1 MIRRK
6 DARQRAMMIAALI
19 MSAALSFYLVFGF
32 IFVPAG
38 VSDAAES
45 GVSLSLPEGYLEAV
59 GGDAEDA
66 VTDLLGIPE
75 AVLLVRELLAG
86 ADTAALKSDPIVVA
100 VIDTGV
106 QTGHEVFGTGTA
118 ENVFLTKSGNIV
130 ARNTLNNTSDV
141 RDGASKDYHG
151 THVTGIVALLIR
163 AFGLADYIKIIP
175 IKAGEYYAGKGNN
188 FYDDDV
194 TAGVDFALA
203 NGADVVNLS
212 IGSDN
217 AAWQKSVTA
226 SDAEEAVFVA
236 AAGNYH
242 DDSDSVFGGKFYPAA
257 NDHVIG
263 VMNCEVDEDGAKM
276 HVAGQDKGSNY
287 GSAYEVCAPGTDI
300 MSADGGNMGY
310 KTLTGTSMASPVVSF
325 AVALLE
331 LKCRAEGF
339 DADAEELRE
348 MFLLTFTD
356 TLEYDGE
363 DYPLLD
369 LAGLMN
375 TEFARDAS
383 GGIYLEQASAT
394 AAAYSAAPLVL
405 GTPVPLTLFADC
417 GYLDA
422 GAKYEWSFLSGGTFI
437 KAEGARLNTS
447 IVATDI
453 NGVDVT
459 LKVYTPDG
467 STLLAESTA
476 HLIATYLT
484 PTASN
489 SRLTMSVRAGAD
501 GRVRLGNGDDI
512 VLGVTSLQYASPET
526 RVVWEVN
533 GKEASRDH
541 SFTFR
546 PDADGTYVI
555 SVTVNDIAIGEDVIV
570 VAEGI
575 DDARR
580 AVVIGCSV
588 AGAALVAAAGVI
600 TAIVMMKRRAEQR
613 EGSPSASADGEAADE

>member
-1 MIRRK
+1 
-6 DARQRAMMIAALI
+6 MIAALI

-75 AVLLVRELLAG
+75 AVLLVRELLDG
-86 ADTAALKSDPIVVA
+86 ADTAALKSDPVVIA

-175 IKAGEYYAGKGNN
+175 IKAGAYNGVRNN
-188 FYDDDV
+188 FYLNDV
-194 TAGVDFALA
+194 TSAVDFAIA
-203 NGADVVNLS
+203 NGADVINLS
-212 IGSDN
+212 IGTTDT
-217 AAWQKSVTA
+217 AWQKAVTEEDA
-226 SDAEEAVFVA
+226 SEAVFVA

-242 DDSDSVFGGKFYPAA
+242 DDSDSIFGGKFYPAA

-555 SVTVNDIAIGEDVIV
+555 SVTVNGIAIGEDVIV
-570 VAEGI
+570 IAEGI

-580 AVVIGCSV
+580 AIVIGCSV

>member
-1 MIRRK
+1 MK
-6 DARQRAMMIAALI
+6 IAALI
-19 MSAALSFYLVFGF
+19 MSAALSFCLVFV
-32 IFVPAG
+32 FVFAPAG

-45 GVSLSLPEGYLEAV
+45 GVSFSLPEGYLEAV

-75 AVLLVRELLAG
+75 AVLLVRELLDG
-86 ADTAALKSDPIVVA
+86 ADTAALKSDPVVIA

-175 IKAGEYYAGKGNN
+175 IKAGAYNGVSNN
-188 FYDDDV
+188 FYLNDV
-194 TAGVDFALA
+194 TSAVDFALV
-203 NGADVVNLS
+203 NGADVINLS
-212 IGSDN
+212 IGTTKTK
-217 AAWQKSVTA
+217 WQKAVTEEDA
-226 SDAEEAVFVA
+226 SEAVFVA

-242 DDSDSVFGGKFYPAA
+242 DDSDSIFGGKFYPAA

-263 VMNCEVDEDGAKM
+263 VMNCEVGEDGAVM

-300 MSADGGNMGY
+300 MSADGGNMRY

-331 LKCRAEGF
+331 LKCHAEGF

-476 HLIATYLT
+476 HLIATYLA

-555 SVTVNDIAIGEDVIV
+555 SVTVNGIAIGEDVIV
-570 VAEGI
+570 IAEGI

-580 AVVIGCSV
+580 AIIIGCSV
-588 AGAALVAAAGVI
+588 AGAVILAAAGV
-600 TAIVMMKRRAEQR
+600 TTVVVVMKRRAEQR

>member
-75 AVLLVRELLAG
+75 AALLVRELLAG
-86 ADTAALKSDPIVVA
+86 ADTAALKSDPVVIA

-163 AFGLADYIKIIP
+163 AFGLSDYIKIMP
-175 IKAGEYYAGKGNN
+175 LKAGAYNGVSNN
-188 FYDDDV
+188 FYLNDV
-194 TAGVDFALA
+194 TSAVDFAIA

-212 IGSDN
+212 IGSDK

-236 AAGNYH
+236 AAGNSNK
-242 DDSDSVFGGKFYPAA
+242 DSDGAPGEKFYPAA

-263 VMNCEVDEDGAKM
+263 VMNCEVGEDGAVM
-276 HVAGQDKGSNY
+276 HVGDKDAGSNY
-287 GSAYEVCAPGTDI
+287 GSAYEVCAPGTGI
-300 MSADGGNMGY
+300 MSADGQTGGY
-310 KTLTGTSMASPVVSF
+310 KKLTGTSMSSPVVSF

-375 TEFARDAS
+375 AEFARDAS

-555 SVTVNDIAIGEDVIV
+555 SVTVNGIAIGEDVIV

-580 AVVIGCSV
+580 AIIIGCSV
-588 AGAALVAAAGVI
+588 AGAVILAAAGVI

>member
-1 MIRRK
+1 
-6 DARQRAMMIAALI
+6 MIAALI

-86 ADTAALKSDPIVVA
+86 ADTAALKSDPVVIA

-118 ENVFLTKSGNIV
+118 ENVFLTKAGNIV

-151 THVTGIVALLIR
+151 THVTGTVALLIR

-175 IKAGEYYAGKGNN
+175 IKAGAYNGVRNN
-188 FYDDDV
+188 FYLNDV
-194 TAGVDFALA
+194 TSAVDFAIA
-203 NGADVVNLS
+203 NGADVINLS
-212 IGSDN
+212 IGTTDT
-217 AAWQKSVTA
+217 AWQKAVTEEDA
-226 SDAEEAVFVA
+226 SEAVFVA

-242 DDSDSVFGGKFYPAA
+242 DDSDSIFGGKFYPAA

-310 KTLTGTSMASPVVSF
+310 KTLTGTSMSSPVVSF

-375 TEFARDAS
+375 AEFARDAS

-580 AVVIGCSV
+580 AIVIGCSV
-588 AGAALVAAAGVI
+588 AGAVLVAAAGVT
-600 TAIVMMKRRAEQR
+600 TAIVVMKRRAELR
-613 EGSPSASADGEAADE
+613 GESHSAGGEAADE

>member
-75 AVLLVRELLAG
+75 AVWLVRELLDG
-86 ADTAALKSDPIVVA
+86 ADTAALKSDPVVIA

-106 QTGHEVFGTGTA
+106 QAGHEVFGTGTA
-118 ENVFLTKSGNIV
+118 ENVFLTKAGNIV

-163 AFGLADYIKIIP
+163 AFGLSDYIKIMP
-175 IKAGEYYAGKGNN
+175 LKAGAYNGVSNN
-188 FYDDDV
+188 FYLNDV
-194 TAGVDFALA
+194 TSAVDFAIA

-212 IGSDN
+212 IGSDK

-242 DDSDSVFGGKFYPAA
+242 DDSDSIFGGKFYPAA

-263 VMNCEVDEDGAKM
+263 VMNCEADEDGAKM

-310 KTLTGTSMASPVVSF
+310 KTLTGTSMSSPVVSF

-369 LAGLMN
+369 FAGLMN

-437 KAEGARLNTS
+437 KAEGARLSTS

-555 SVTVNDIAIGEDVIV
+555 SVTVNGIAIGEDVIV

-580 AVVIGCSV
+580 AIVIGCSV

-613 EGSPSASADGEAADE
+613 EGSPSESADGEAADE

>member
-1 MIRRK
+1 MK
-6 DARQRAMMIAALI
+6 IAALI
-19 MSAALSFYLVFGF
+19 MSVALSFCL
-32 IFVPAG
+32 IFPLICTPTGLADAG
-38 VSDAAES
+38 CATSQA
-45 GVSLSLPEGYLEAV
+45 LPDGYIEAV

-66 VTDLLGIPE
+66 AVDLLGIPE
-75 AVLLVRELLAG
+75 AALLVRELLAG
-86 ADTAALKSDPIVVA
+86 ADTAALKSDPVVIA

-106 QTGHEVFGTGTA
+106 QAGHEVFGTGTA

-163 AFGLADYIKIIP
+163 AFGLSDYIKIIP
-175 IKAGEYYAGKGNN
+175 IKAGEYKGAGNN

-194 TAGVDFALA
+194 TEGVDFALA
-203 NGADVVNLS
+203 NGADVINLS

-217 AAWQKSVTA
+217 KTWQKSVTA
-226 SDAEEAVFVA
+226 ADAEEAVFVA

-257 NDHVIG
+257 NDYVIG
-263 VMNCEVDEDGAKM
+263 VMNCEAGEDGAKM
-276 HVAGQDKGSNY
+276 HVAGSDKGSNY

-300 MSADGGNMGY
+300 MSADGQTGGY
-310 KTLTGTSMASPVVSF
+310 KKLTGTSMSSPVVSF

-331 LKCRAEGF
+331 LKCRAESF

-375 TEFARDAS
+375 AEFARDAS

-476 HLIATYLT
+476 HLIATYLA

-546 PDADGTYVI
+546 PDADGPYVI
-555 SVTVNDIAIGEDVIV
+555 SVTVNGIAIGGDVIV
-570 VAEGI
+570 IAEGI

-580 AVVIGCSV
+580 AIVIGCSV

-613 EGSPSASADGEAADE
+613 EGSPSASADGEATDE

>member
-1 MIRRK
+1 
-6 DARQRAMMIAALI
+6 MIAALI

-75 AVLLVRELLAG
+75 AVWLVRELLAG
-86 ADTAALKSDPIVVA
+86 ADTAALKSDPVVIA

-118 ENVFLTKSGNIV
+118 ENVFLTKFGNIV

-163 AFGLADYIKIIP
+163 AFGLSDYIKIIP
-175 IKAGEYYAGKGNN
+175 IKAGAYNGVRNN
-188 FYDDDV
+188 FYLKDV
-194 TAGVDFALA
+194 TSAVDFAIA
-203 NGADVVNLS
+203 NGADVINLS
-212 IGSDN
+212 IGTTDT
-217 AAWQKSVTA
+217 AWQKAVTEEDA
-226 SDAEEAVFVA
+226 SEAVFVA
-236 AAGNYH
+236 AAGNDH
-242 DDSDSVFGGKFYPAA
+242 DDSDSIFGGKFYPAA

-287 GSAYEVCAPGTDI
+287 GSAYEVCAPGTGI
-300 MSADGGNMGY
+300 LSADGSSGGY
-310 KTLTGTSMASPVVSF
+310 KKLTGTSMSSPVVAF

-331 LKCRAEGF
+331 LKCRIEGF

-394 AAAYSAAPLVL
+394 AAAYTASPLIL
-405 GTPVPLTLFADC
+405 GASVPVTLFADC

-437 KAEGARLNTS
+437 KAEGARLSTS

-555 SVTVNDIAIGEDVIV
+555 SVTVNGIAIGEDVIV
-570 VAEGI
+570 IAEGI

-580 AVVIGCSV
+580 AIVIGCSV
-588 AGAALVAAAGVI
+588 AGAVILAAAGV
-600 TAIVMMKRRAEQR
+600 TTVVVVMKRRAQLR
-613 EGSPSASADGEAADE
+613 GGSPSESADGEAADE

>member
-1 MIRRK
+1 MK
-6 DARQRAMMIAALI
+6 IAALI
-19 MSAALSFYLVFGF
+19 MSAALSFCLVFV
-32 IFVPAG
+32 FVFAPAG

-75 AVLLVRELLAG
+75 AVWLVRELLAG
-86 ADTAALKSDPIVVA
+86 ADTAALKSDPVVIA

-175 IKAGEYYAGKGNN
+175 IKAGAYNGVRNN
-188 FYDDDV
+188 FYLNDV
-194 TAGVDFALA
+194 TSAVDFAIA
-203 NGADVVNLS
+203 NGADVINLS
-212 IGSDN
+212 IGTTDT
-217 AAWQKSVTA
+217 AWQKAVTEEDA
-226 SDAEEAVFVA
+226 SEAVFVA

-242 DDSDSVFGGKFYPAA
+242 DDSDSIFGGKFYPAA

-287 GSAYEVCAPGTDI
+287 GSAYEVCAPGTGI

-310 KTLTGTSMASPVVSF
+310 KTLTGTSMSSPVVSF

-375 TEFARDAS
+375 AEFARDAS

-437 KAEGARLNTS
+437 KAEGARLSTS

-555 SVTVNDIAIGEDVIV
+555 SVTVNGIAIGEDVIV
-570 VAEGI
+570 IAEGI

-580 AVVIGCSV
+580 AIVIGCSV
-588 AGAALVAAAGVI
+588 AGAVILAAAGV
-600 TAIVMMKRRAEQR
+600 TTVVVVMKRRAQLR
-613 EGSPSASADGEAADE
+613 GGSPSESADGEAADE

>member
-75 AVLLVRELLAG
+75 AVWLVRELLDG
-86 ADTAALKSDPIVVA
+86 ADTAALKSDPVVIA

-175 IKAGEYYAGKGNN
+175 IKAGAYNGVSNN
-188 FYDDDV
+188 FYLNDV
-194 TAGVDFALA
+194 TSAVDFALV
-203 NGADVVNLS
+203 NGADVINLS
-212 IGSDN
+212 IGTTKTK
-217 AAWQKSVTA
+217 WQKAVTEEDA
-226 SDAEEAVFVA
+226 SEAVFVA

-242 DDSDSVFGGKFYPAA
+242 DDSDSIFGGKFYPAA

-300 MSADGGNMGY
+300 MSADGQTGGY
-310 KTLTGTSMASPVVSF
+310 KKLTGTSMSSPVVSF

-375 TEFARDAS
+375 AEFARDAS

-437 KAEGARLNTS
+437 KAEGARLSTS

-555 SVTVNDIAIGEDVIV
+555 SVTVNGIAIGEDVIV

-580 AVVIGCSV
+580 AIVIGCSV

>member
-75 AVLLVRELLAG
+75 AVWLVRELLDG
-86 ADTAALKSDPIVVA
+86 ADTAALKSDPVVIA

-106 QTGHEVFGTGTA
+106 QTGHEVFGTGTT

-175 IKAGEYYAGKGNN
+175 IKAGAYNGVRNN
-188 FYDDDV
+188 FYLNDV
-194 TAGVDFALA
+194 TSAVDFAIA
-203 NGADVVNLS
+203 NGADVINLS
-212 IGSDN
+212 IGTTDT
-217 AAWQKSVTA
+217 AWQKAVTEEDA
-226 SDAEEAVFVA
+226 SEAVFVA

-242 DDSDSVFGGKFYPAA
+242 DDSDSIFGGKFYPAA
-257 NDHVIG
+257 NAHVIG
-263 VMNCEVDEDGAKM
+263 VMNCEVDEDGSKM

-310 KTLTGTSMASPVVSF
+310 KTLTGTSMSSPVVSF

-375 TEFARDAS
+375 AEFARDAS

-417 GYLDA
+417 DYLDA

-437 KAEGARLNTS
+437 KAEGARLSTS

-546 PDADGTYVI
+546 PDADGIYVI
-555 SVTVNDIAIGEDVIV
+555 SVTVNDITIGEDIIV

-580 AVVIGCSV
+580 AIVIGCSV
-588 AGAALVAAAGVI
+588 AGAALVAAAGV
-600 TAIVMMKRRAEQR
+600 TTVVVVMKRRAEQR

>member
-1 MIRRK
+1 
-6 DARQRAMMIAALI
+6 MIAALI

-75 AVLLVRELLAG
+75 AALLVRELLAG
-86 ADTAALKSDPIVVA
+86 ADTVALKSDPVVIA

-163 AFGLADYIKIIP
+163 AFGLSDYIKIMP
-175 IKAGEYYAGKGNN
+175 LKAGAYNGVSNN
-188 FYDDDV
+188 FYLNDV
-194 TAGVDFALA
+194 TSAVDFALV

-212 IGSDN
+212 IGRDN

-242 DDSDSVFGGKFYPAA
+242 DDSDSIFGGKFYPAA

-375 TEFARDAS
+375 AEFARDAS

-437 KAEGARLNTS
+437 KAEGARLSTS

-467 STLLAESTA
+467 STLLAESTE

-484 PTASN
+484 PTARN

-555 SVTVNDIAIGEDVIV
+555 SVTVNGIAIGEDVIV
-570 VAEGI
+570 IAEGI

-580 AVVIGCSV
+580 AIVIGCSV

-613 EGSPSASADGEAADE
+613 EGSPSASADAEAADE

>member
-19 MSAALSFYLVFGF
+19 MSAALSFYFVFGF

-75 AVLLVRELLAG
+75 AALLVRELLAG
-86 ADTAALKSDPIVVA
+86 ADTAALKSDPVVIA

-106 QTGHEVFGTGTA
+106 QTGHEVFGLGTD
-118 ENVFLTKSGNIV
+118 ENVFLMRSGNIV

-163 AFGLADYIKIIP
+163 AFGLSDYIKIMP
-175 IKAGEYYAGKGNN
+175 LKAGAYNGVRNN
-188 FYDDDV
+188 FYLNDV
-194 TAGVDFALA
+194 TSAVDFAIA
-203 NGADVVNLS
+203 NGADVINLS
-212 IGSDN
+212 IGTTST
-217 AAWQKSVTA
+217 AWQKAVTEEDA
-226 SDAEEAVFVA
+226 SEAVFVA
-236 AAGNYH
+236 AAGNYNK
-242 DDSDSVFGGKFYPAA
+242 DSDGAPGEKFYPAA
-257 NDHVIG
+257 NDDVIG
-263 VMNCEVDEDGAKM
+263 VMNCEVGEDGAVM
-276 HVAGQDKGSNY
+276 HVGDKDAGSNY
-287 GSAYEVCAPGTDI
+287 GSAYDVCAPGTDI

-369 LAGLMN
+369 FAGLMN
-375 TEFARDAS
+375 TEFVRDAS

-417 GYLDA
+417 DYLDA

-555 SVTVNDIAIGEDVIV
+555 SVTVNGIAIGEDVIV
-570 VAEGI
+570 IAEGI

-580 AVVIGCSV
+580 AIIIGCSV
-588 AGAALVAAAGVI
+588 AGAVILAAAGVI

>member
-1 MIRRK
+1 MIRRS
-6 DARQRAMMIAALI
+6 DARQRAMVIAALI

-86 ADTAALKSDPIVVA
+86 ADTAALKSDPVVIA

-118 ENVFLTKSGNIV
+118 ENVFLTKAGNIV

-163 AFGLADYIKIIP
+163 AFGLSDYIKIMP
-175 IKAGEYYAGKGNN
+175 LKAGAYNGVSNN
-188 FYDDDV
+188 FYLNDV
-194 TAGVDFALA
+194 TSAVDFALV
-203 NGADVVNLS
+203 NGADVINLS
-212 IGSDN
+212 IGTTKT
-217 AAWQKSVTA
+217 AWQKAVTEEDA
-226 SDAEEAVFVA
+226 SEAVFVA
-236 AAGNYH
+236 AAGNHH
-242 DDSDSVFGGKFYPAA
+242 DDSDSIFGGKFYPAA

-375 TEFARDAS
+375 AEFARDAS

-555 SVTVNDIAIGEDVIV
+555 SVTVNGIAIGEDVIV

-580 AVVIGCSV
+580 AIVIGCSV
-588 AGAALVAAAGVI
+588 AGAVILAAAGVI

-613 EGSPSASADGEAADE
+613 EGSPSESADGEAADE

>member
-75 AVLLVRELLAG
+75 AVWLVRELLAG
-86 ADTAALKSDPIVVA
+86 ADTAALKSDPVVVA

-163 AFGLADYIKIIP
+163 AFGLSDYIKIMP
-175 IKAGEYYAGKGNN
+175 LKAGAYNGVRNN
-188 FYDDDV
+188 FCLNDV
-194 TAGVDFALA
+194 TSAVDFAIA
-203 NGADVVNLS
+203 NGADVINLS
-212 IGSDN
+212 IGATDT
-217 AAWQKSVTA
+217 AWQKAVTA

-242 DDSDSVFGGKFYPAA
+242 DDSDSIFGGKFYPAA
-257 NDHVIG
+257 NYHVIG
-263 VMNCEVDEDGAKM
+263 VMNCEVDADGATL

-375 TEFARDAS
+375 AEFARDAS

-476 HLIATYLT
+476 HLIATYLA

-555 SVTVNDIAIGEDVIV
+555 SVTVNGIAIGEDVIV

-580 AVVIGCSV
+580 AIIIGCSV

>member
-1 MIRRK
+1 
-6 DARQRAMMIAALI
+6 MIAALI

-86 ADTAALKSDPIVVA
+86 ADTAALKSDPVVIA

-118 ENVFLTKSGNIV
+118 ENVFLTKAGNIV

-151 THVTGIVALLIR
+151 THVTGTVALLIR

-175 IKAGEYYAGKGNN
+175 IKAGAYNGVRNN
-188 FYDDDV
+188 FYLNDV
-194 TAGVDFALA
+194 TSAVDFAIA
-203 NGADVVNLS
+203 NGADVINLS
-212 IGSDN
+212 IGTTDT
-217 AAWQKSVTA
+217 AWQKAVTEEDA
-226 SDAEEAVFVA
+226 SEAVFVA
-236 AAGNYH
+236 AAGNDH
-242 DDSDSVFGGKFYPAA
+242 NDSDSVFGGKFYPAA
-257 NDHVIG
+257 NDYVIG
-263 VMNCEVDEDGAKM
+263 VMNCEAGEDGVKM
-276 HVAGQDKGSNY
+276 HVAGSDKGSNY

-300 MSADGGNMGY
+300 VSADGQTGGY
-310 KTLTGTSMASPVVSF
+310 KKLTGTSMSSPVVAF

-331 LKCRAEGF
+331 LKCRIEGF

-348 MFLLTFTD
+348 MFLMTFTD

-369 LAGLMN
+369 LVGLMS

-394 AAAYSAAPLVL
+394 AAAYTASPLIL
-405 GTPVPLTLFADC
+405 GTSVPVTLFADC

-467 STLLAESTA
+467 STLLAESTVR
-476 HLIATYLT
+476 LIATYLT

-555 SVTVNDIAIGEDVIV
+555 SVTVNGIPIGEDVIV
-570 VAEGI
+570 IAGGI
-575 DDARR
+575 DEARR
-580 AVVIGCSV
+580 AIVIGCSV

>member
-1 MIRRK
+1 
-6 DARQRAMMIAALI
+6 MIAALI
-19 MSAALSFYLVFGF
+19 MSAALSFCLVFGF
-32 IFVPAG
+32 VFAPAG

-59 GGDAEDA
+59 GGDAENA

-75 AVLLVRELLAG
+75 AVLRVRELLDG
-86 ADTAALKSDPIVVA
+86 ADTAALKSDPVVIA

-163 AFGLADYIKIIP
+163 AFGLSDYIKIMP
-175 IKAGEYYAGKGNN
+175 LKAGAYNGVSNN
-188 FYDDDV
+188 FYLKDV
-194 TAGVDFALA
+194 TSAVDFAIA
-203 NGADVVNLS
+203 NGADVINLS
-212 IGSDN
+212 IGTTKT
-217 AAWQKSVTA
+217 AWQKAVTEEDA
-226 SDAEEAVFVA
+226 SEAVFVA
-236 AAGNYH
+236 AAGNDH
-242 DDSDSVFGGKFYPAA
+242 DDSDSIFGGKFYPAA

-263 VMNCEVDEDGAKM
+263 VMNCEVGEDGAVM
-276 HVAGQDKGSNY
+276 HIGDKDAGSNY
-287 GSAYEVCAPGTDI
+287 GSAYEVCAPGTGI
-300 MSADGGNMGY
+300 MSADGQTGGY
-310 KTLTGTSMASPVVSF
+310 KKLTGTSMSSPVVSF

-369 LAGLMN
+369 FAGLMN
-375 TEFARDAS
+375 AEFARDAS

-437 KAEGARLNTS
+437 KAEGARLSTS

-467 STLLAESTA
+467 STLLAESAA

-555 SVTVNDIAIGEDVIV
+555 SVTVNGIAIGEDVIV
-570 VAEGI
+570 IAEGI

-580 AVVIGCSV
+580 AIVIGCSV
-588 AGAALVAAAGVI
+588 AGAVLVAAAGV
-600 TAIVMMKRRAEQR
+600 TTVVVVMKRRAQLR
-613 EGSPSASADGEAADE
+613 GGSPSASADGEAADE

>member
-1 MIRRK
+1 MIRRS
-6 DARQRAMMIAALI
+6 DTRQRAMKIAALI
-19 MSAALSFYLVFGF
+19 MSAALSFCL
-32 IFVPAG
+32 IFPLICTPTGLADAG
-38 VSDAAES
+38 CATSQA
-45 GVSLSLPEGYLEAV
+45 LPDGYIEAV

-86 ADTAALKSDPIVVA
+86 ADTAALKSDPVVIA

-106 QTGHEVFGTGTA
+106 QTGHEVFGLGTD
-118 ENVFLTKSGNIV
+118 ENVFLTKAGNIV

-163 AFGLADYIKIIP
+163 AFGLSDYIKIMP
-175 IKAGEYYAGKGNN
+175 LKAGAYNGVRNN
-188 FYDDDV
+188 FYLNDV
-194 TAGVDFALA
+194 TSAVDFAIA
-203 NGADVVNLS
+203 NGADVINLS
-212 IGSDN
+212 IGTTSTE
-217 AAWQKSVTA
+217 WQKAVTEEDA
-226 SDAEEAVFVA
+226 SEAVFVA
-236 AAGNYH
+236 AAGNYNK
-242 DDSDSVFGGKFYPAA
+242 DSDGAPGEKFYPAA

-263 VMNCEVDEDGAKM
+263 VMNCEVGEDGAVM
-276 HVAGQDKGSNY
+276 HVGDKDAGSNY
-287 GSAYEVCAPGTDI
+287 GSAYDVCAPGTGI
-300 MSADGGNMGY
+300 LSADGSSGGY
-310 KTLTGTSMASPVVSF
+310 KKLTGTSMSSPVVAF

-467 STLLAESTA
+467 STLLAESMVR
-476 HLIATYLT
+476 LIATYLT

-489 SRLTMSVRAGAD
+489 SRLTMSVRAGTD

-555 SVTVNDIAIGEDVIV
+555 SVTVNGIPIGEDVIV
-570 VAEGI
+570 IAGGI
-575 DDARR
+575 DEARR
-580 AVVIGCSV
+580 AIVIGCSV

>member
-1 MIRRK
+1 
-6 DARQRAMMIAALI
+6 MIAALI

-86 ADTAALKSDPIVVA
+86 ADTAALKSDPVVIA

-118 ENVFLTKSGNIV
+118 ENVFLTKAGNIV

-151 THVTGIVALLIR
+151 THVTGTVALLIR

-175 IKAGEYYAGKGNN
+175 IKAGAYNGVRNN
-188 FYDDDV
+188 FYLNDV
-194 TAGVDFALA
+194 TSAVDFAIA
-203 NGADVVNLS
+203 NGADVINLS
-212 IGSDN
+212 IGTTDT
-217 AAWQKSVTA
+217 AWQKAVTEEDA
-226 SDAEEAVFVA
+226 SEAVFVA

-242 DDSDSVFGGKFYPAA
+242 DDSDSIFGGKFYPAA

-369 LAGLMN
+369 LVGLMN
-375 TEFARDAS
+375 AEFARDAS

-501 GRVRLGNGDDI
+501 GRVRLGSGDEV

-555 SVTVNDIAIGEDVIV
+555 SVTVNGIAIGEDVIV
-570 VAEGI
+570 IAEGI

-580 AVVIGCSV
+580 AIVIGCSV
-588 AGAALVAAAGVI
+588 AGAVILAAAGV
-600 TAIVMMKRRAEQR
+600 TAVVVVMKRRAQLR
-613 EGSPSASADGEAADE
+613 GGSPSASADGEAADE

>member
-1 MIRRK
+1 
-6 DARQRAMMIAALI
+6 MIAALI
-19 MSAALSFYLVFGF
+19 MSAALSFYLVFGSV
-32 IFVPAG
+32 FVPAG

-75 AVLLVRELLAG
+75 AAWLVRELLAG
-86 ADTAALKSDPIVVA
+86 ADTAALKSDPVVIA

-163 AFGLADYIKIIP
+163 AFGLSDYIKIMP
-175 IKAGEYYAGKGNN
+175 LKAGAYNGVINN
-188 FYDDDV
+188 FYLNDV
-194 TAGVDFALA
+194 TSAVDFALV

-212 IGSDN
+212 IGDDN
-217 AAWQKSVTA
+217 AAWQKSVTV

-242 DDSDSVFGGKFYPAA
+242 DDSDSIFGGKFYPAA

-300 MSADGGNMGY
+300 MSADGQTGGY
-310 KTLTGTSMASPVVSF
+310 KKLTGTSMSSPVVSF

-375 TEFARDAS
+375 AEFARDAS

-501 GRVRLGNGDDI
+501 GRVRLGNGDEI
-512 VLGVTSLQYASPET
+512 VFGVTSLQYASPET

-546 PDADGTYVI
+546 PDADGTYVV
-555 SVTVNDIAIGEDVIV
+555 SVTVNDIRIGEDVIV

-580 AVVIGCSV
+580 AIIIGCSV
-588 AGAALVAAAGVI
+588 AGAVILAAAGV
-600 TAIVMMKRRAEQR
+600 TTVVVVMKRRAEQR

>member
-1 MIRRK
+1 
-6 DARQRAMMIAALI
+6 MMIAALI

-86 ADTAALKSDPIVVA
+86 ADTAALKSDPVVIA

-118 ENVFLTKSGNIV
+118 ENVFLTKAGNIV

-151 THVTGIVALLIR
+151 THVTGTVALLIR

-175 IKAGEYYAGKGNN
+175 IKAGAYNGVRNN
-188 FYDDDV
+188 FYLNDV
-194 TAGVDFALA
+194 TSAVDFAIA
-203 NGADVVNLS
+203 NGADVINLS
-212 IGSDN
+212 IGTTDT
-217 AAWQKSVTA
+217 AWQKAVTEEDA
-226 SDAEEAVFVA
+226 SEAVFVA

-242 DDSDSVFGGKFYPAA
+242 DDSDSIFGGKFYPAA

-287 GSAYEVCAPGTDI
+287 GSAYEVCAPGTGI
-300 MSADGGNMGY
+300 MSADGQTGGY
-310 KTLTGTSMASPVVSF
+310 KKLTGTSMSSPVVSF

-375 TEFARDAS
+375 AEFARDAS

-580 AVVIGCSV
+580 AIVIGCSV
-588 AGAALVAAAGVI
+588 AGAVLVAAAGVT
-600 TAIVMMKRRAEQR
+600 TAIVVMKRRAELR
-613 EGSPSASADGEAADE
+613 GESHSAGGEAADE

>member
-1 MIRRK
+1 MK
-6 DARQRAMMIAALI
+6 IAALI
-19 MSAALSFYLVFGF
+19 MSAALSFCLVFGF
-32 IFVPAG
+32 VFAPAG

-59 GGDAEDA
+59 GGDAENA

-75 AVLLVRELLAG
+75 AVLRVRELLDG
-86 ADTAALKSDPIVVA
+86 ADTAALKSDPVVIA

-163 AFGLADYIKIIP
+163 AFGLSDYIKIIP
-175 IKAGEYYAGKGNN
+175 IKAGEYKGAGNN

-194 TAGVDFALA
+194 TEGVDFALA
-203 NGADVVNLS
+203 NGADVINLS

-217 AAWQKSVTA
+217 KTWQKSVTA
-226 SDAEEAVFVA
+226 ADAEEAVFVA

-257 NDHVIG
+257 NDYVIG
-263 VMNCEVDEDGAKM
+263 VMNCEAGEDGAKM
-276 HVAGQDKGSNY
+276 HVAGSDKGSNY

-300 MSADGGNMGY
+300 MSADGQTGGY
-310 KTLTGTSMASPVVSF
+310 KKLTGTSMSSPVVSF

-331 LKCRAEGF
+331 LKCRAESF

-375 TEFARDAS
+375 AEFARDAS

-476 HLIATYLT
+476 HLIATYLA

-555 SVTVNDIAIGEDVIV
+555 SVTVNGIAIGGDVIV
-570 VAEGI
+570 IAEGI

-580 AVVIGCSV
+580 AIVIGCSV

-600 TAIVMMKRRAEQR
+600 TVVVVMKRRAQLR
-613 EGSPSASADGEAADE
+613 GGSPSESADGEAADE

>member
-32 IFVPAG
+32 IFAPAG

-75 AVLLVRELLAG
+75 AVLLVRELLDG
-86 ADTAALKSDPIVVA
+86 ADTAALMSDPVVIA

-175 IKAGEYYAGKGNN
+175 IKAGAYNGVRNN
-188 FYDDDV
+188 FYLNDV
-194 TAGVDFALA
+194 TSAVDFAIA
-203 NGADVVNLS
+203 NGADVINLS
-212 IGSDN
+212 IGTTDT
-217 AAWQKSVTA
+217 AWQKAVTEEDA
-226 SDAEEAVFVA
+226 SEAVFVA

-242 DDSDSVFGGKFYPAA
+242 DDSDSIFGGKFYPAA

-263 VMNCEVDEDGAKM
+263 VMNCEVGEDGAVM
-276 HVAGQDKGSNY
+276 HVGDKDAGSNY

-375 TEFARDAS
+375 AEFARDAS

-437 KAEGARLNTS
+437 KAEGARLSTS

-526 RVVWEVN
+526 RVAWEVN

-555 SVTVNDIAIGEDVIV
+555 SVTVNGIAIGEDVIV
-570 VAEGI
+570 IAEGI

-580 AVVIGCSV
+580 AIVIGCSV

>member
-1 MIRRK
+1 
-6 DARQRAMMIAALI
+6 
-19 MSAALSFYLVFGF
+19 
-32 IFVPAG
+32 
-38 VSDAAES
+38 
-45 GVSLSLPEGYLEAV
+45 
-59 GGDAEDA
+59 
-66 VTDLLGIPE
+66 
-75 AVLLVRELLAG
+75 
-86 ADTAALKSDPIVVA
+86 
-100 VIDTGV
+100 
-106 QTGHEVFGTGTA
+106 
-118 ENVFLTKSGNIV
+118 
-130 ARNTLNNTSDV
+130 
-141 RDGASKDYHG
+141 
-151 THVTGIVALLIR
+151 
-163 AFGLADYIKIIP
+163 
-175 IKAGEYYAGKGNN
+175 
-188 FYDDDV
+188 
-194 TAGVDFALA
+194 
-203 NGADVVNLS
+203 
-212 IGSDN
+212 
-217 AAWQKSVTA
+217 
-226 SDAEEAVFVA
+226 
-236 AAGNYH
+236 
-242 DDSDSVFGGKFYPAA
+242 
-257 NDHVIG
+257 
-263 VMNCEVDEDGAKM
+263 MNCEVDEDGAKM

-287 GSAYEVCAPGTDI
+287 GSAYEVCAPGTGI
-300 MSADGGNMGY
+300 MSADGQTGGY
-310 KTLTGTSMASPVVSF
+310 KKLTGTSMSSPVVSF

-375 TEFARDAS
+375 AEFARDAS

-437 KAEGARLNTS
+437 KAEGARLSTS

-555 SVTVNDIAIGEDVIV
+555 SVTVNDIRIGEDVIV

-580 AVVIGCSV
+580 AIVIGCSV

-600 TAIVMMKRRAEQR
+600 TAIVVMKRRAEQR

>member
-75 AVLLVRELLAG
+75 AVWLVRELLAG
-86 ADTAALKSDPIVVA
+86 ADTAALKSDPVVIA

-175 IKAGEYYAGKGNN
+175 IKAGAYNGVRNN
-188 FYDDDV
+188 FYLNDV
-194 TAGVDFALA
+194 TSAVDFAIA
-203 NGADVVNLS
+203 NGADVINLS
-212 IGSDN
+212 IGTTDT
-217 AAWQKSVTA
+217 AWQKAVTEEDA
-226 SDAEEAVFVA
+226 SEAVFVA

-242 DDSDSVFGGKFYPAA
+242 DDSDSIFGGKFYPAA

-375 TEFARDAS
+375 AEFARDAS

-394 AAAYSAAPLVL
+394 AAACSAAPLVL
-405 GTPVPLTLFADC
+405 GTSVPLTLFADC

-437 KAEGARLNTS
+437 KAEGARLSTS

-555 SVTVNDIAIGEDVIV
+555 SVTVNGIAIGEDVIV
-570 VAEGI
+570 IAEGI
-575 DDARR
+575 DETRR
-580 AVVIGCSV
+580 AIVIGCSV

>member
-75 AVLLVRELLAG
+75 AVWLVRELLAG
-86 ADTAALKSDPIVVA
+86 ADTAALKSDPVVVA

-163 AFGLADYIKIIP
+163 AFGLSDYIKIMP
-175 IKAGEYYAGKGNN
+175 LKAGAYNGVRNN
-188 FYDDDV
+188 FCLNDV
-194 TAGVDFALA
+194 TSAVDFAIA
-203 NGADVVNLS
+203 NGADVINLS
-212 IGSDN
+212 IGATDT
-217 AAWQKSVTA
+217 AWQKAVTA

-242 DDSDSVFGGKFYPAA
+242 DDSDSIFGGKFYPAA
-257 NDHVIG
+257 NYHVIG
-263 VMNCEVDEDGAKM
+263 VMNCEVDADGATL

-375 TEFARDAS
+375 AEFARDAS

-437 KAEGARLNTS
+437 KAEGARLSTS

-555 SVTVNDIAIGEDVIV
+555 SVTVNGIAIGEDVIV

-580 AVVIGCSV
+580 AIIIGCSV

-600 TAIVMMKRRAEQR
+600 TAIVMMKRREERR

>member
-1 MIRRK
+1 
-6 DARQRAMMIAALI
+6 MIAALI

-86 ADTAALKSDPIVVA
+86 ADTAALKSDPVVIA

-118 ENVFLTKSGNIV
+118 ENVFLTKAGNIV

-151 THVTGIVALLIR
+151 THVTGTVALLIR

-175 IKAGEYYAGKGNN
+175 IKAGAYNGVRNN
-188 FYDDDV
+188 FYLNDV
-194 TAGVDFALA
+194 TSAVDFAIA
-203 NGADVVNLS
+203 NGADVINLS
-212 IGSDN
+212 IGTTDT
-217 AAWQKSVTA
+217 AWQKAVTEEDA
-226 SDAEEAVFVA
+226 SEAVFVA

-242 DDSDSVFGGKFYPAA
+242 DDSDSIFGGKFYPAA

-300 MSADGGNMGY
+300 MSADGSSGGY
-310 KTLTGTSMASPVVSF
+310 KKLTGTSMSSPVVAF

-331 LKCRAEGF
+331 LKCRIEGF

-348 MFLLTFTD
+348 MFLMTFTD

-369 LAGLMN
+369 LVGLMS

-394 AAAYSAAPLVL
+394 AAAYTASPLIL
-405 GTPVPLTLFADC
+405 GTSVPVTLFADC

-467 STLLAESTA
+467 STLLAESTVR
-476 HLIATYLT
+476 LIATYLT

-555 SVTVNDIAIGEDVIV
+555 SVTVNGIAIGEDVIV

-580 AVVIGCSV
+580 AIVIGCSV
-588 AGAALVAAAGVI
+588 AGAVILAAAGV
-600 TAIVMMKRRAEQR
+600 TTVVVVMKRRAQLR
-613 EGSPSASADGEAADE
+613 GGSPSASADGEAADE

>member
-1 MIRRK
+1 
-6 DARQRAMMIAALI
+6 MIAALI

-32 IFVPAG
+32 IFAPAG

-75 AVLLVRELLAG
+75 AALLVRELLAG
-86 ADTAALKSDPIVVA
+86 ADTVALKSDPVVIA

-163 AFGLADYIKIIP
+163 AFGLSDYIKIMP
-175 IKAGEYYAGKGNN
+175 LKAGAYNGVSNN
-188 FYDDDV
+188 FYLNDV
-194 TAGVDFALA
+194 TSAVDFALV

-212 IGSDN
+212 IGRDN

-242 DDSDSVFGGKFYPAA
+242 DDSDSIFGGKFYPAA

-501 GRVRLGNGDDI
+501 GRVRLDNGDDI

-555 SVTVNDIAIGEDVIV
+555 SVTVNDIRIGEDVIV

-580 AVVIGCSV
+580 AIVIGCSV

>member
-86 ADTAALKSDPIVVA
+86 ADTAALKSDPVVIA

-175 IKAGEYYAGKGNN
+175 IKAGAYNGVRNN
-188 FYDDDV
+188 FYLNDV
-194 TAGVDFALA
+194 TSAVDFAIA
-203 NGADVVNLS
+203 NGADVINLS
-212 IGSDN
+212 IGTTDT
-217 AAWQKSVTA
+217 AWQKAVTEEDA
-226 SDAEEAVFVA
+226 SEAVFVA

-242 DDSDSVFGGKFYPAA
+242 DDSDSIFGGKFYPAA

-375 TEFARDAS
+375 AEFARDAS

-437 KAEGARLNTS
+437 KAEGARLSTS

-453 NGVDVT
+453 DGVDVT

-555 SVTVNDIAIGEDVIV
+555 SVTVNDIRIGEDVIV

-580 AVVIGCSV
+580 AIVIGCSV
-588 AGAALVAAAGVI
+588 AGAVILAAAGV
-600 TAIVMMKRRAEQR
+600 TTVVVVMKRRAEQR

>member
-75 AVLLVRELLAG
+75 AVLLIRELLAG
-86 ADTAALKSDPIVVA
+86 ADTAALKSDPVVIA

-175 IKAGEYYAGKGNN
+175 IKAGAYNGVSNN
-188 FYDDDV
+188 FYLNDV
-194 TAGVDFALA
+194 TSAVDFAIA

-212 IGSDN
+212 IGSDK
-217 AAWQKSVTA
+217 AEWQKSVTA

-236 AAGNYH
+236 AAGNDH
-242 DDSDSVFGGKFYPAA
+242 DDSDSIFGGKFYPAA

-375 TEFARDAS
+375 AEFARDAS

-437 KAEGARLNTS
+437 KAEGARLSTS

-541 SFTFR
+541 AFTFR

-555 SVTVNDIAIGEDVIV
+555 SVTVNGIAIGEDVIV

-580 AVVIGCSV
+580 TIIIGCSV

-600 TAIVMMKRRAEQR
+600 TAIVVMKRRAEQR

>member
-1 MIRRK
+1 
-6 DARQRAMMIAALI
+6 MIAALI

-86 ADTAALKSDPIVVA
+86 ADTAALKSDPVVIA

-118 ENVFLTKSGNIV
+118 ENVFLTKAGNIV

-151 THVTGIVALLIR
+151 THVTGTVALLIR

-175 IKAGEYYAGKGNN
+175 IKAGAYNGVRNN
-188 FYDDDV
+188 FYLNDV
-194 TAGVDFALA
+194 TSAVDFAIA
-203 NGADVVNLS
+203 NGADVINLS
-212 IGSDN
+212 IGTTDT
-217 AAWQKSVTA
+217 AWQKAVTEEDA
-226 SDAEEAVFVA
+226 SEAVFVA

-242 DDSDSVFGGKFYPAA
+242 DDSDSIFGGKFYPAA

-276 HVAGQDKGSNY
+276 HVEGQDKGSNY

-310 KTLTGTSMASPVVSF
+310 KTLTGTSMSSPVVSF

-375 TEFARDAS
+375 AEFARDAS

-580 AVVIGCSV
+580 AIVIGCSV
-588 AGAALVAAAGVI
+588 AGAVLVAAAGVT
-600 TAIVMMKRRAEQR
+600 TAIVVMKRRAELR
-613 EGSPSASADGEAADE
+613 GESHSAGGEAADE

>member
-1 MIRRK
+1 
-6 DARQRAMMIAALI
+6 MIAALI

-75 AVLLVRELLAG
+75 AVWLVRELLAG
-86 ADTAALKSDPIVVA
+86 ADTVALRSDPVVIA

-163 AFGLADYIKIIP
+163 AFGLSDYIKIMP
-175 IKAGEYYAGKGNN
+175 LKAGAYNGVSNN
-188 FYDDDV
+188 FYLNDV
-194 TAGVDFALA
+194 TSAVDFALV

-242 DDSDSVFGGKFYPAA
+242 DDSDSIFGGKFYPAA

-310 KTLTGTSMASPVVSF
+310 KTLTGTSMSSPVVSF

-375 TEFARDAS
+375 AEFARDAS

-580 AVVIGCSV
+580 AIVIGCSV
-588 AGAALVAAAGVI
+588 AGAVLVAAAGVT
-600 TAIVMMKRRAEQR
+600 TAIVVMKRRAELR
-613 EGSPSASADGEAADE
+613 GESHSAGGEAADE

>member
-1 MIRRK
+1 
-6 DARQRAMMIAALI
+6 MIAALI

-75 AVLLVRELLAG
+75 AVWLVRELLDG
-86 ADTAALKSDPIVVA
+86 ADTAALKSDPVVIA

-175 IKAGEYYAGKGNN
+175 IKAGAYNGVRNN
-188 FYDDDV
+188 FYDYDV
-194 TAGVDFALA
+194 TEGVDFALV

-212 IGSDN
+212 IGSDK

-236 AAGNYH
+236 AAGNSNK
-242 DDSDSVFGGKFYPAA
+242 DSDGAPGEKFYPAA

-263 VMNCEVDEDGAKM
+263 VMNCEVGEDGAVM
-276 HVAGQDKGSNY
+276 HIGDKDAGSNY
-287 GSAYEVCAPGTDI
+287 GSAYEVCAPGTGI

-310 KTLTGTSMASPVVSF
+310 KTLTGTSMSSPVVSF

-375 TEFARDAS
+375 AEFARDAS

-437 KAEGARLNTS
+437 KAEGARLSTS

-501 GRVRLGNGDDI
+501 GRVRLGNGDE
-512 VLGVTSLQYASPET
+512 VVFGVTSLQYASPET

-541 SFTFR
+541 AFTFR

-555 SVTVNDIAIGEDVIV
+555 SVTVNGIAIGEDVIV

-580 AVVIGCSV
+580 TIIIGCSV

-600 TAIVMMKRRAEQR
+600 TAIVMMKRRAERR

>member
-19 MSAALSFYLVFGF
+19 MSAALSFYLVFWSV
-32 IFVPAG
+32 FVPAG

-75 AVLLVRELLAG
+75 AVWLVRELLDG
-86 ADTAALKSDPIVVA
+86 ADTAALKSDPVVIA

-106 QTGHEVFGTGTA
+106 QAGHEVFGTGTA

-163 AFGLADYIKIIP
+163 AFGLSDYIKIMP
-175 IKAGEYYAGKGNN
+175 LKAGAYNGVSNN
-188 FYDDDV
+188 FYLNDV
-194 TAGVDFALA
+194 TSAVDFAIA

-226 SDAEEAVFVA
+226 ADAEEAVFVA

-242 DDSDSVFGGKFYPAA
+242 DDSDSIFGGKFYPAA

-263 VMNCEVDEDGAKM
+263 VMNCEADEDGAKM

-369 LAGLMN
+369 FAGLMN

-437 KAEGARLNTS
+437 KAEGARLSTS

-501 GRVRLGNGDDI
+501 GRVRLGNGDE
-512 VLGVTSLQYASPET
+512 VGFGVTSLQYASPET
-526 RVVWEVN
+526 R
-533 GKEASRDH
+533 
-541 SFTFR
+541 
-546 PDADGTYVI
+546 
-555 SVTVNDIAIGEDVIV
+555 
-570 VAEGI
+570 EG
-575 DDARR
+575 
-580 AVVIGCSV
+580 
-588 AGAALVAAAGVI
+588 
-600 TAIVMMKRRAEQR
+600 
-613 EGSPSASADGEAADE
+613 

>member
-1 MIRRK
+1 
-6 DARQRAMMIAALI
+6 MIAALI

-66 VTDLLGIPE
+66 AVDLLGIPE
-75 AVLLVRELLAG
+75 AVWLVRELLDG
-86 ADTAALKSDPIVVA
+86 ADTAALKSDPVVIA

-163 AFGLADYIKIIP
+163 AFGLSDYIKIMP
-175 IKAGEYYAGKGNN
+175 LKAGAYNGVSNN
-188 FYDDDV
+188 FYLNDV
-194 TAGVDFALA
+194 TSAVDFALV

-212 IGSDN
+212 IGRDN

-236 AAGNYH
+236 AAGNDH
-242 DDSDSVFGGKFYPAA
+242 DDSDSIFGGKFYPAA

-310 KTLTGTSMASPVVSF
+310 KTLTGTSMSSPVVSF

-356 TLEYDGE
+356 TLEYEGE

-375 TEFARDAS
+375 AEFARDAS

-437 KAEGARLNTS
+437 KAEGARLSTS

-526 RVVWEVN
+526 RVAWEVN

-555 SVTVNDIAIGEDVIV
+555 SVTVNDIRIGEDVIV

-580 AVVIGCSV
+580 AIVIGCSV

>member
-1 MIRRK
+1 MK
-6 DARQRAMMIAALI
+6 IAALI
-19 MSAALSFYLVFGF
+19 MSAALSFCLVFGSV
-32 IFVPAG
+32 FVPAG
-38 VSDAAES
+38 VSDATES

-75 AVLLVRELLAG
+75 AVLLVRELLDG
-86 ADTAALKSDPIVVA
+86 ADTAALKSDPVVIA

-175 IKAGEYYAGKGNN
+175 IKAGAYNGVSNN
-188 FYDDDV
+188 FYLNDV
-194 TAGVDFALA
+194 TSAVDFAIA
-203 NGADVVNLS
+203 NGADVINLS
-212 IGSDN
+212 IGTTN
-217 AAWQKSVTA
+217 TAWQKAVTEEDA
-226 SDAEEAVFVA
+226 SEAVFVA
-236 AAGNYH
+236 AAGNSNK
-242 DDSDSVFGGKFYPAA
+242 DSDGVPGEKFYPAA

-263 VMNCEVDEDGAKM
+263 VMNCEVGEDGAVM
-276 HVAGQDKGSNY
+276 HVGDKDAGSNY
-287 GSAYEVCAPGTDI
+287 GSAYEVCAPGTGI
-300 MSADGGNMGY
+300 MSADGQTGGY
-310 KTLTGTSMASPVVSF
+310 KKLTGTSMSSPVVSF

-375 TEFARDAS
+375 AEFARDAS

-453 NGVDVT
+453 NGVEVT

-476 HLIATYLT
+476 RLIATYLT

-501 GRVRLGNGDDI
+501 GRVRLGSGDDI

-555 SVTVNDIAIGEDVIV
+555 SVTVNGIAIGEDVIV
-570 VAEGI
+570 IAEGI
-575 DDARR
+575 DETRR
-580 AVVIGCSV
+580 VIVIGCSV